1 VVGTVID
8 DALLVRVARLE
19 RTARRDRAFALGAV
33 ALLLAT
39 AQAPAGGV
47 VAPSTGNPVVVTAAS
62 GANARL
68 TAGGLVVRDA
78 SGAVR
83 TSAWIDGD
91 GSPSFDEDDASG
103 TLRQTAYL
111 ASGFPT
117 LRQFDAKGIQRD
129 ELFVSKDPQ
138 NPEFTIID
146 ENKVRRLAVFR
157 GSEGNPELALYG
169 SNAAVR
175 AYIAT
180 NDNVPYLVMR
190 DSGAHTRVSMG
201 AYNDGTIGMDV
212 RDTAGTTLWK
222 KP

>member
-1 VVGTVID
+1 MID
-8 DALLVRVARLE
+8 DVLSARVTRLE
-19 RTARRDRAFALGAV
+19 RSARRDRAFALGAL

-47 VAPSTGNPVVVTAAS
+47 PSAAGNPLVITAPS

-68 TAGGLVVRDA
+68 TAHGLIVRDA
-78 SGAVR
+78 SSTVR
-83 TSAWIDGD
+83 TSAWIDDD
-91 GSPSFDEDDASG
+91 GSPSFDEGDASG

-157 GSEGNPELALYG
+157 GTEGNPELALYG

-180 NDNVPYLVMR
+180 DDNLPYLVMR
-190 DSGAHTRVSMG
+190 DGGGHTRVSMG
-201 AYNDGTIGMDV
+201 AYTDGSIGMDI
-212 RDTAGTTLWK
+212 RDAAGTTLWK